1 MKISKMS
8 HPAKFLA
15 SGCGWVCWLGFSM
28 AAAAAPEL
36 RVAPSGDR
44 VTVTIEDG
52 VAPKGWV
59 LQDSYDGS
67 HWRDLVD
74 LQDLPFSEAVSAAP
88 TRQRLF
94 RAAQKPPATRQEAID
109 QARARW
115 IATGL
120 TLYQYRHQTNGAFFL
135 TDDLILVK
143 NDKIAE
149 TTSLLPPEWPGF
161 AWGLQTVDDLFDRLQ
176 RAIDDDAYAVNVR
189 YHPSMGCPEKA
200 YVDYNEF
207 IADEEWGFTNLS
219 LPENPESLR
228 AASEQ
233 QWERAQV
240 AVCEF
245 DLNYQTARYQWKGR
259 VRVENG
265 QATVI
270 VGGAPASDHI
280 IMTLEGYFASM
291 KESLAAGRVTS
302 LLFDPTDGHPL
313 FFSRDW
319 HLTQVDGLGERFWFS
334 AFRKLG
340 GR

>member
-1 MKISKMS
+1 MKISEMS
-8 HPAKFLA
+8 HSAKFLA
-15 SGCGWVCWLGFSM
+15 SGCGWVCWLGFAM

-44 VTVTIEDG
+44 VTVAVEGGI
-52 VAPKGWV
+52 APEGWV
-59 LQDSYDGS
+59 LQDSYDGA

-74 LQDLPFSEAVSAAP
+74 LQDLPFSEAVSEAP
-88 TRQRLF
+88 TLQRLF

-120 TLYQYRHQTNGAFFL
+120 TQYEYRHQTNGAFFL

-143 NDKIAE
+143 NGKIAE
-149 TTSLLPPEWPGF
+149 STSLLPPEWPGF

-176 RAIDDDAYAVNVR
+176 RAIDGGAYAMTVR

-207 IADEEWGFTNLS
+207 IIDEEWGFTNLR

-233 QWERAQV
+233 QWQRAQV
-240 AVCEF
+240 AAYEF
-245 DLNYQTARYQWKGR
+245 DLKYQTARYAWNGR
-259 VRVENG
+259 IRVENG
-265 QATVI
+265 RTTVI

-280 IMTLEGYFASM
+280 IMTLEGYFNYM
-291 KESLAAGRVTS
+291 KESLAADGVTS
-302 LLFDPTDGHPL
+302 VLFDPADGYPL

-319 HLTQVDGLGERFWFS
+319 HLTQFDGLGEKFWFYG
-334 AFRKLG
+334 FRKLG

>member
-1 MKISKMS
+1 MS

-15 SGCGWVCWLGFSM
+15 SGCGWVCWLGFAI

-36 RVAPSGDR
+36 KVAPSGDR
-44 VTVTIEDG
+44 VTVAIEDG

-74 LQDLPFSEAVSAAP
+74 LQDLPFSEAVSEAP
-88 TRQRLF
+88 TPQRLF

-143 NDKIAE
+143 NGKIAE

-176 RAIDDDAYAVNVR
+176 RAIDDDAYAMNVR

-200 YVDYNEF
+200 YVDYNELM
-207 IADEEWGFTNLS
+207 AD
-219 LPENPESLR
+219 
-228 AASEQ
+228 
-233 QWERAQV
+233 
-240 AVCEF
+240 
-245 DLNYQTARYQWKGR
+245 
-259 VRVENG
+259 
-265 QATVI
+265 
-270 VGGAPASDHI
+270 
-280 IMTLEGYFASM
+280 
-291 KESLAAGRVTS
+291 
-302 LLFDPTDGHPL
+302 
-313 FFSRDW
+313 
-319 HLTQVDGLGERFWFS
+319 
-334 AFRKLG
+334 
-340 GR
+340 